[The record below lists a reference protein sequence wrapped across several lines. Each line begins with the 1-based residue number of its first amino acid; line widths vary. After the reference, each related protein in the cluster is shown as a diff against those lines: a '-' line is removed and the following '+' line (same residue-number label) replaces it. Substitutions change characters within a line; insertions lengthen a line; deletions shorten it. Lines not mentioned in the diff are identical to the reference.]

1 MRYDIR
7 LFNAGP
13 NVDGDKYIC
22 GIQPDSRR
30 AGIFL
35 IKEFRFKNEDDMRE
49 KLDGILPAYDI
60 DSTIHTLR
68 AQSKDVLHFSDVEI
82 TEQQAESLGLTKG
95 KQQ

>member
-1 MRYDIR
+1 M
-7 LFNAGP
+7 
-13 NVDGDKYIC
+13 
-22 GIQPDSRR
+22 
-30 AGIFL
+30 FL

-49 KLDGILPAYDI
+49 KLGGILLAYDI

-95 KQQ
+95 KQK